1 MMRAIGFVILSAVF
15 TGIFVATTKIN
26 GWREAVMVWSVS
38 ILVTGLVVLGV
49 LLATGATS

>member
-1 MMRAIGFVILSAVF
+1 MRVLGLVILSAVF

-26 GWREAVMVWSVS
+26 GWREAVMVWGFS

-49 LLATGATS
+49 SLAMGAIK